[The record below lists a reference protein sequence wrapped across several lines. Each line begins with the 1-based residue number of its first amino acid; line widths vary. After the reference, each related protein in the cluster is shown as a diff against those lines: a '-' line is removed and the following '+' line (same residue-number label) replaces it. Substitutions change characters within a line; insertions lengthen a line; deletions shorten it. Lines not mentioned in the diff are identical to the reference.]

1 MLLYI
6 ASTENMI
13 QQNFFITSTLD
24 QPILHV
30 ISSGC
35 DNPVTASKQP
45 LCTILHL
52 IKMKSVQSTVYPK
65 QKNMCSEVGGLWT
78 NIDYKNSMPFTILTL
93 SLVIR
98 PLLPDKKEK

>member
-13 QQNFFITSTLD
+13 QQNFVITSTLD

-45 LCTILHL
+45 L
-52 IKMKSVQSTVYPK
+52 
-65 QKNMCSEVGGLWT
+65 
-78 NIDYKNSMPFTILTL
+78 
-93 SLVIR
+93 
-98 PLLPDKKEK
+98 

>member
-13 QQNFFITSTLD
+13 QQNFVITSTLD

-45 LCTILHL
+45 LWHENL
-52 IKMKSVQSTVYPK
+52 INAQYYIWSKWNQC
-65 QKNMCSEVGGLWT
+65 N
-78 NIDYKNSMPFTILTL
+78 
-93 SLVIR
+93 
-98 PLLPDKKEK
+98 PLFIQNRKICVVRLEGFGWI